1 MKKIYS
7 LLIAL
12 LALVG
17 VAQAQTVTFD
27 ATKDVY
33 GTDTGKTGA
42 MSITKDGVTIAIT
55 GGTLANGTDY
65 RFYKNQT
72 LTVSCESEIAEIVLT
87 CTANGTS
94 KYGPGCFEAQEG
106 YSYEG
111 KVGTWTGSSTS
122 VSFKAATDQVRAT
135 QIEVTIKNTDPNYVA
150 PPKITPETGTYYE
163 AQTVTI
169 TCITEGAT
177 IYYTTDDSSPV
188 AEKGGPSETA
198 IQYSEPFVVEKTTT
212 IKAVAIKDGPSS
224 EMTESEITIEQAASK
239 TIAEILAAGP
249 ANGVQASATVV
260 AVSSVGVLL
269 QDATGYIFKYTGEEP
284 GVAVGDVVTVIGE
297 TKEYGGRLQFTEN
310 GSMDKTGTAT
320 VSYPTAVV
328 LDGAAFDALV
338 ADIQVQYIE
347 VAATVTSVGN
357 YYNLSIS
364 GATNTGSLIAASDV
378 LSQLKVNDVVKIT
391 GFFVYVTGTSKKY
404 GYIIATK
411 VDLPEVEYTEF
422 NTFAAAKA
430 AAPAAEADAV
440 NAQLNLN
447 EAIVVFVSGQSVYLN
462 DKEHGMLVYGTNSKN
477 LKTGDIISG
486 TIKGKLYKR
495 NGNTQVA
502 NPIYDVNVVES
513 GFGILPRK
521 VAATDLLA
529 NGANYEN
536 ELVLIEYLVPQATA
550 LESRNINFDAYADD
564 SFEQSVGVVAVRD
577 NWNIAT
583 DFVFNEETPYTVT
596 GFVTLY
602 TKNEDTTIQ
611 LYPRT
616 AADLDNGEVPSPY
629 DFVGD
634 GSFENPYTVADI
646 QHKDAT
652 DTKTAFEE
660 DVWVKAFIVGYI
672 QGSSLSASTAVFS
685 ASAPEGKTVLA
696 SNVLVADVA
705 SANTIAQIIPVAL
718 PNGGARADLNLL
730 DNPGKLGA
738 QVWLK
743 GDIYKYM
750 GVPGLKEVKVY
761 SLDGQT
767 IIDAINDITIEN
779 AVANKTIYTIAGQR
793 VQNLNKR
800 GLYIVNGKK
809 VVVK

>member
-7 LLIAL
+7 LFIAL

-17 VAQAQTVTFD
+17 VAQAQTVVFD

-33 GTDTGKTGA
+33 GTDPKKTGA
-42 MSITKDGVTIAIT
+42 MEISKDGVTIAIT

-72 LTVSCESEIAEIVLT
+72 LTVSCESEIAEIVFT
-87 CTANGTS
+87 CTANGTA

-135 QIEVTIKNTDPNYVA
+135 QIEVIIKNTDPNYVA

-224 EMTESEITIEQAASK
+224 EMTKSEITIEQAASK

-249 ANGVQASATVV
+249 ANGVQTSATVV

-269 QDATGYIFKYTGEEP
+269 QDATGYIFKYTGEAPAVE
-284 GVAVGDVVTVIGE
+284 VGDVVTVIGE

-310 GSMDKTGTAT
+310 GTMEKTSTT
-320 VSYPTAVV
+320 TPVYPNPTV
-328 LDGAAFDALV
+328 LDGSSFDALV
-338 ADIQVQYIE
+338 SNVQIQYVE

-411 VDLPEVEYTEF
+411 VDLPQVEYTEF

-447 EAIVVFVSGQSVYLN
+447 EAIVVFVNGSSVYLN

-477 LKTGDIISG
+477 LKAGDIISG

-616 AADLDNGEVPSPY
+616 AADLDNGEVQPTY
-629 DFVGD
+629 EFVGN
-634 GSFENPYTVADI
+634 GTLENPYTVADI
-646 QHKDAT
+646 QHKEAT
-652 DTKTAFEE
+652 DTKTALEE

-718 PNGGARADLNLL
+718 PTGGARTDLNLL
-730 DNPGKLGA
+730 DNPDKLGT

-750 GVPGLKEVKVY
+750 GVPGLKDVKVY
-761 SLDGQT
+761 SLDGRT
-767 IIDAINDITIEN
+767 IVDAINDIAAEN
-779 AVANKTIYTIAGQR
+779 AVANKSIYTIAGQR
-793 VQNLNKR
+793 MQNLNKR

>member
-1 MKKIYS
+1 MKKFYS

-17 VAQAQTVTFD
+17 VAQAQTITFD

-33 GTDTGKTGA
+33 GTDPKKTGA
-42 MSITKDGVTIAIT
+42 MEISKDGVTIAIT

-72 LTVSCESEIAEIVLT
+72 LTVSCESEIAEIIFT
-87 CTANGTS
+87 CTANGTA

-224 EMTESEITIEQAASK
+224 EMTKSEITIEQAASK
-239 TIAEILAAGP
+239 MIAEILAVGP

-310 GSMDKTGTAT
+310 GTMEKTSTAT
-320 VSYPTAVV
+320 PVYPNPAV
-328 LDGAAFDALV
+328 LTGSSFDALV
-338 ADIQVQYIE
+338 SNVQIQYVE

-391 GFFVYVTGTSKKY
+391 GFFVYATGTSKKY

-411 VDLPEVEYTEF
+411 VDLPQVEYTEF

-447 EAIVVFVSGQSVYLN
+447 EAIVVFVNGSSVYLN

-477 LKTGDIISG
+477 LKAGDIVSG
-486 TIKGKLYKR
+486 TVKGKLYKHY
-495 NGNTQVA
+495 GNTQVS
-502 NPIYDVNVVES
+502 NPVYDVNVVES

-521 VAATDLLA
+521 VAAADLLA

-550 LESRNINFDAYADD
+550 LDSRNINFDAYADD

-583 DFVFNEETPYTVT
+583 ELVFNEETPYAVT

-602 TKNEDTTIQ
+602 TKNDNTVVQI
-611 LYPRT
+611 YPRT
-616 AADLDNGEVPSPY
+616 AADLDNGEVQPEY
-629 DFVGD
+629 EFTGD
-634 GSFENPYTVADI
+634 GTLEKPYTA
-646 QHKDAT
+646 
-652 DTKTAFEE
+652 E
-660 DVWVKAFIVGYI
+660 DVRHKVTEKDVDLETQVIVKAYIVGYI
-672 QGSSLSASTAVFS
+672 SGNALNANSVIFS
-685 ASAPEGKTVLA
+685 AAAPEGKTVTESNILLA
-696 SNVLVADVA
+696 DAADA
-705 SANTIAQIIPVAL
+705 STIAEVLPINL
-718 PNGGARADLNLL
+718 PNGFVREGLNLAA
-730 DNPGKLGA
+730 NPTNLGK
-738 QVWLK
+738 QVWLR
-743 GDIYKYM
+743 GDITKYM
-750 GVPGLKEVKVY
+750 GVSGLKDVKDY
-761 SLDGQT
+761 SFDGVNFT
-767 IIDAINDITIEN
+767 
-779 AVANKTIYTIAGQR
+779 AVRGIAAEAAPAAKTIYTIAGQR

>member
-7 LLIAL
+7 FLIAL
-12 LALVG
+12 LTLVG

-72 LTVSCESEIAEIVLT
+72 LTVSCESEIAEIVFT

-198 IQYSEPFVVEKTTT
+198 ILYSEPFVVEKTTT

-224 EMTESEITIEQAASK
+224 EMTKSEITIEQAASK

-249 ANGVQASATVV
+249 ANGVQTSATVV

-284 GVAVGDVVTVIGE
+284 GVEVGDVVTVLGE

-338 ADIQVQYIE
+338 TDLQIQYIE
-347 VAATVTSVGN
+347 VDATVTSIGT
-357 YYNLSIS
+357 YFNLSIS

-411 VDLPEVEYTEF
+411 VDLPEVDYTEY
-422 NTFAAAKA
+422 NTLAEVKA
-430 AAPAAEADAV
+430 AAPADEASATY
-440 NAQLNLN
+440 AQLNVENLL
-447 EAIVVFVSGQSVYLN
+447 VSYVNGQSVYLF
-462 DKEHGMLVYGTNSKN
+462 DGTDGMLIYGTNSKN
-477 LKTGDIISG
+477 LKTGDKISG
-486 TIKGKLYKR
+486 NIKGKLYKR
-495 NGNTQVA
+495 NDNPQVA
-502 NPIYDVNVVES
+502 NPTYDVTVVSSEN
-513 GFGILPRK
+513 PVTPEK
-521 VAATDLLA
+521 VTPAVFNAT
-529 NGANYEN
+529 GAMFSN
-536 ELVLIEYLVPQATA
+536 ELITLEGLVPNAEA
-550 LESRNINFDAYADD
+550 LENKIITFK
-564 SFEQSVGVVAVRD
+564 FEDEDEEAMYTFTVRD
-577 NWNIAT
+577 N
-583 DFVFNEETPYTVT
+583 FNVAANMAFDKNKAYTVT
-596 GFVTLY
+596 GLVAIY
-602 TKNEDTTIQ
+602 TKDGVTTIQ
-611 LYPRT
+611 IYPRT
-616 AADLDNGEVPSPY
+616 AADLDNGDAPVEY
-629 DFVGD
+629 EFVGD
-634 GSFENPYTVADI
+634 GTLENPYIVADI
-646 QHKDAT
+646 QHKEAT
-652 DTKTAFEE
+652 DSKTALEK
-660 DVWVKAFIVGYI
+660 DVWVKAFIAGYI
-672 QGSSLSASTAVFS
+672 NGSSLSASTAVF
-685 ASAPEGKTVLA
+685 APDAPEGATVTA
-696 SNVLVADVA
+696 SNILVADAAGANVVA
-705 SANTIAQIIPVAL
+705 KVIPIGLAT
-718 PNGGARADLNLL
+718 GGARTDLNLA
-730 DNPGKLGA
+730 DNPDKFGT

-750 GVPGLKEVKVY
+750 GVPGLKNVKVY

-767 IIDAINDITIEN
+767 IVDAINDITVED
-779 AVANKTIYTIAGQR
+779 ASAAKTIYTVAGQR
-793 VQNLNKR
+793 VQNLSKA

>member
-7 LLIAL
+7 LFIAL

-72 LTVSCESEIAEIVLT
+72 LTVSCESEIAEIVFT

-135 QIEVTIKNTDPNYVA
+135 QIEVTIKNSDPNYVA

-224 EMTESEITIEQAASK
+224 EMTKSEITIEQAASK

-310 GSMDKTGTAT
+310 GTMEKTSTT
-320 VSYPTAVV
+320 TPVYPNPTV
-328 LDGAAFDALV
+328 LDGSSFDALV
-338 ADIQVQYIE
+338 SNVQIQYVE

-411 VDLPEVEYTEF
+411 VDLPQVEYTEF

-602 TKNEDTTIQ
+602 TKNEVTTIQ
-611 LYPRT
+611 IYPRSV
-616 AADLDNGEVPSPY
+616 ADLDNGEEPTPY
-629 DFVGD
+629 EFVGD
-634 GSFENPYTVADI
+634 GSLENPYTVADI
-646 QHKDAT
+646 QHKEAT
-652 DTKTAFEE
+652 DTKTALEE

-685 ASAPEGKTVLA
+685 ADAPEGKTVLA
-696 SNVLVADVA
+696 SNVLVADA
-705 SANTIAQIIPVAL
+705 DNANNIAQIIPVAL
-718 PNGGARADLNLL
+718 PTGGARTDLNLL
-730 DNPGKLGA
+730 DNPGKLGT

-750 GVPGLKEVKVY
+750 GVPGLKDVKVY
-761 SLDGQT
+761 SLDGRT
-767 IIDAINDITIEN
+767 IVDAINDIAAEN
-779 AVANKTIYTIAGQR
+779 AVANKSIYTIAGQH

>member
-188 AEKGGPSETA
+188 AEKGGPSETS

-249 ANGVQASATVV
+249 ANGVQTSATVV

-269 QDATGYIFKYTGEEP
+269 QDATGYIFKYTGEAPAVE
-284 GVAVGDVVTVIGE
+284 VGDVVTVIGE

-310 GSMDKTGTAT
+310 AVSSLRRMVQWIRPALQPLAIPRLLSSMVLLSMPSFPTFRFSILRLMQPFQ
-320 VSYPTAVV
+320 VSVTTTTCRFP
-328 LDGAAFDALV
+328 ALR
-338 ADIQVQYIE
+338 
-347 VAATVTSVGN
+347 TR
-357 YYNLSIS
+357 
-364 GATNTGSLIAASDV
+364 V
-378 LSQLKVNDVVKIT
+378 LSSLHRM
-391 GFFVYVTGTSKKY
+391 SS
-404 GYIIATK
+404 
-411 VDLPEVEYTEF
+411 
-422 NTFAAAKA
+422 
-430 AAPAAEADAV
+430 
-440 NAQLNLN
+440 
-447 EAIVVFVSGQSVYLN
+447 VS
-462 DKEHGMLVYGTNSKN
+462 
-477 LKTGDIISG
+477 
-486 TIKGKLYKR
+486 
-495 NGNTQVA
+495 
-502 NPIYDVNVVES
+502 
-513 GFGILPRK
+513 
-521 VAATDLLA
+521 
-529 NGANYEN
+529 
-536 ELVLIEYLVPQATA
+536 
-550 LESRNINFDAYADD
+550 
-564 SFEQSVGVVAVRD
+564 
-577 NWNIAT
+577 
-583 DFVFNEETPYTVT
+583 
-596 GFVTLY
+596 
-602 TKNEDTTIQ
+602 
-611 LYPRT
+611 
-616 AADLDNGEVPSPY
+616 
-629 DFVGD
+629 
-634 GSFENPYTVADI
+634 
-646 QHKDAT
+646 
-652 DTKTAFEE
+652 
-660 DVWVKAFIVGYI
+660 
-672 QGSSLSASTAVFS
+672 
-685 ASAPEGKTVLA
+685 
-696 SNVLVADVA
+696 
-705 SANTIAQIIPVAL
+705 
-718 PNGGARADLNLL
+718 
-730 DNPGKLGA
+730 
-738 QVWLK
+738 
-743 GDIYKYM
+743 
-750 GVPGLKEVKVY
+750 
-761 SLDGQT
+761 
-767 IIDAINDITIEN
+767 
-779 AVANKTIYTIAGQR
+779 
-793 VQNLNKR
+793 
-800 GLYIVNGKK
+800 
-809 VVVK
+809 

>member
-7 LLIAL
+7 FLIAL

-106 YSYEG
+106 YSYDG

-135 QIEVTIKNTDPNYVA
+135 QIEVTIKNSDPNYVA

-224 EMTESEITIEQAASK
+224 EMTKSEITIEQATTK
-239 TIAEILAAGP
+239 TIAEVLAGGA
-249 ANGVQASATVV
+249 AEGVQTSATVV
-260 AVSSVGVLL
+260 AASSIGVLL

-284 GVAVGDVVTVIGE
+284 GVEVGDVVTVLGE

-310 GSMDKTGTAT
+310 GSMEKTGTAT
-320 VSYPTAVV
+320 VSYPTAAV

-338 ADIQVQYIE
+338 TDLQVQYVE
-347 VAATVTSVGN
+347 VDATVTSIGT
-357 YYNLSIS
+357 YFNLSIS
-364 GATNTGSLIAASDV
+364 GASNTGSLIATSDV
-378 LSQLKVNDVVKIT
+378 LNQLKVNDVVKVT

-411 VDLPEVEYTEF
+411 VDLPEVDYTEY
-422 NTFAAAKA
+422 NTLAEVKA
-430 AAPAAEADAV
+430 AAPADEASATY
-440 NAQLNLN
+440 AQLNVENLL
-447 EAIVVFVSGQSVYLN
+447 VSYVNGQNVYLF
-462 DKEHGMLVYGTNSKN
+462 DGTDGMLIFGTNSKN
-477 LKTGDIISG
+477 LKTGDKISG
-486 TIKGKLYKR
+486 AIKGKLFKR
-495 NGNTQVA
+495 YGNTQIA
-502 NPIYDVNVVES
+502 NPTYEVTVTSSENEVVPQEVS
-513 GFGILPRK
+513 PAVFNATG
-521 VAATDLLA
+521 AA
-529 NGANYEN
+529 YEN
-536 ELVLIEYLVPQATA
+536 ELITLKGLVPNAEA
-550 LESRNINFDAYADD
+550 LESKVITFK
-564 SFEQSVGVVAVRD
+564 FEDEDEEAMYTFTVRD
-577 NWNIAT
+577 NFGVASAMAFDKNKA
-583 DFVFNEETPYTVT
+583 YTVT
-596 GFVTLY
+596 GLVAIY
-602 TKNEDTTIQ
+602 TKEGVTTIQ
-611 LYPRT
+611 IYPRT
-616 AADLDNGEVPSPY
+616 AADIDNGEEPTPY
-629 DFVGD
+629 EFVGN
-634 GSFENPYTVADI
+634 GTLEKPYTVEDI
-646 QHKDAT
+646 QHKEAT
-652 DTKTAFEE
+652 DTKTAFETN
-660 DVWVKAFIVGYI
+660 VWVKAFIVGYI
-672 QGSSLSASTAVFS
+672 NGSTLNAETATFNADGDAV
-685 ASAPEGKTVLA
+685 KN
-696 SNVLVADVA
+696 SNILVADAAGANVVA
-705 SANTIAQIIPVAL
+705 KVIPIGLAT
-718 PNGGARADLNLL
+718 GGARTDLNLA
-730 DNPGKLGA
+730 DNPSKLGT

-750 GVPGLKEVKVY
+750 GYPGLKNVKVY

-767 IIDAINDITIEN
+767 IVDAINDITIED
-779 AVANKTIYTIAGQR
+779 ASAAKTIYTVAGQR
-793 VQNLNKR
+793 VQNLSKA

>member
-7 LLIAL
+7 ILIAL

-42 MSITKDGVTIAIT
+42 MSISKDGVTIAIT
-55 GGTLANGTDY
+55 GGTLANGTEY
-65 RFYKNQT
+65 RIYKNQT
-72 LTVSCESEIAEIVLT
+72 LTVSCESEIAEIVFT

-122 VSFKAATDQVRAT
+122 VSFKAAADQVRAT

-198 IQYSEPFVVEKTTT
+198 ILYSEPFVVEKTTT

-224 EMTESEITIEQAASK
+224 EMTKSEITIEQAASK

-249 ANGVQASATVV
+249 ANGVQTSATVV

-284 GVAVGDVVTVIGE
+284 GVEVGDVVTVLGE

-338 ADIQVQYIE
+338 TDLQIQYIE
-347 VAATVTSVGN
+347 VDATVTSIGT
-357 YYNLSIS
+357 YFNLSIS

-411 VDLPEVEYTEF
+411 VDLPEVDYTEY
-422 NTFAAAKA
+422 NTLAEVKA
-430 AAPAAEADAV
+430 AAPADEASATY
-440 NAQLNLN
+440 AQLNVENLL
-447 EAIVVFVSGQSVYLN
+447 VSYVNGQSVYLF
-462 DKEHGMLVYGTNSKN
+462 DGTDGMLIYGTNSKN
-477 LKTGDIISG
+477 LKTGDKISG
-486 TIKGKLYKR
+486 NIKGKLYKR
-495 NGNTQVA
+495 NDNPQVA
-502 NPIYDVNVVES
+502 NPTYDVTVVSSEN
-513 GFGILPRK
+513 PVTPEK
-521 VAATDLLA
+521 VTPAVFNAT
-529 NGANYEN
+529 GAMFSN
-536 ELVLIEYLVPQATA
+536 ELITLEGLVPNAEA
-550 LESRNINFDAYADD
+550 LENKIITFK
-564 SFEQSVGVVAVRD
+564 FEDEDEEAMYTFTVRD
-577 NWNIAT
+577 N
-583 DFVFNEETPYTVT
+583 FNVAANMAFDKNKAYTVT
-596 GFVTLY
+596 GLVAIY
-602 TKNEDTTIQ
+602 TKDGVTTIQ
-611 LYPRT
+611 IYPRT
-616 AADLDNGEVPSPY
+616 AADLDNGDAPVEY
-629 DFVGD
+629 EFVGD
-634 GSFENPYTVADI
+634 GTLENPYIVADI
-646 QHKDAT
+646 QHKEAT
-652 DTKTAFEE
+652 DSKTALEK
-660 DVWVKAFIVGYI
+660 DVWVKAFIAGYI
-672 QGSSLSASTAVFS
+672 NGSSLSASTAVF
-685 ASAPEGKTVLA
+685 APDAPEGATVTA
-696 SNVLVADVA
+696 SNILVADAAGANVVA
-705 SANTIAQIIPVAL
+705 KVIPIGLAT
-718 PNGGARADLNLL
+718 GGARTDLNLA
-730 DNPGKLGA
+730 DNPDKFGT

-750 GVPGLKEVKVY
+750 GVPGLKNVKVY

-767 IIDAINDITIEN
+767 IVDAINDITVED
-779 AVANKTIYTIAGQR
+779 ASAAKTIYTVAGQR
-793 VQNLNKR
+793 VQNLSKA

>member
-1 MKKIYS
+1 MKKFYS

-17 VAQAQTVTFD
+17 VAQAQTVVFD

-33 GTDTGKTGA
+33 GTDPKKTGA
-42 MSITKDGVTIAIT
+42 MEISKDGVTIAIT

-72 LTVSCESEIAEIVLT
+72 LTVSCESEIAEIVFT
-87 CTANGTS
+87 CTANGTA

-224 EMTESEITIEQAASK
+224 EMTKSEITIEQAASK

-249 ANGVQASATVV
+249 ANGVQTSATVV

-269 QDATGYIFKYTGEEP
+269 QDATGYIFKYTGEAPAVE
-284 GVAVGDVVTVIGE
+284 VGDVVTVIGE

-328 LDGAAFDALV
+328 LNGAAFDALV

-347 VAATVTSVGN
+347 VDATVSSVGN

-411 VDLPEVEYTEF
+411 VDLPQVEYTEF
-422 NTFAAAKA
+422 NSFSAAKA

-447 EAIVVFVSGQSVYLN
+447 EAIVVFVNGSSVYLN

-477 LKTGDIISG
+477 LKAGDIVSG
-486 TIKGKLYKR
+486 TVKGKLYKR
-495 NGNTQVA
+495 NGNTQVS
-502 NPIYDVNVVES
+502 NPVYDVNVVES

-521 VAATDLLA
+521 VAAADLLA
-529 NGANYEN
+529 NGTNYEN

-550 LESRNINFDAYADD
+550 LDNRNINFDAYADD

-583 DFVFNEETPYTVT
+583 ELVFNEETPYAVT

-602 TKNEDTTIQ
+602 TKNDNTVVQI
-611 LYPRT
+611 YPRT
-616 AADLDNGEVPSPY
+616 AADLDNGEVQPEY
-629 DFVGD
+629 EFTGD
-634 GSFENPYTVADI
+634 GTLEKPYTA
-646 QHKDAT
+646 
-652 DTKTAFEE
+652 E
-660 DVWVKAFIVGYI
+660 DVRHKVTEKDVDLETQVIVKAYIVGYI
-672 QGSSLSASTAVFS
+672 SGNALNANSVIFS
-685 ASAPEGKTVLA
+685 ATAPEGKTVTESNILLA
-696 SNVLVADVA
+696 DAADA
-705 SANTIAQIIPVAL
+705 STIAEVLPINL
-718 PNGGARADLNLL
+718 PNGFVREGLNLAA
-730 DNPGKLGA
+730 NPTNLGK
-738 QVWLK
+738 QVWLR
-743 GDIYKYM
+743 GDITKYM
-750 GVPGLKEVKVY
+750 GVSGLKDVKDY
-761 SLDGQT
+761 SFDGVNFT
-767 IIDAINDITIEN
+767 AIHDIAAEN
-779 AVANKTIYTIAGQR
+779 AVANKSIYTIAGQR

>member
-72 LTVSCESEIAEIVLT
+72 LTVSCESEIAEIVFT
-87 CTANGTS
+87 CTANGTA

-106 YSYEG
+106 YSYDG

-135 QIEVTIKNTDPNYVA
+135 QIEVTIKNSDPNYVA

-224 EMTESEITIEQAASK
+224 EMTKSEITIEQAASK
-239 TIAEILAAGP
+239 TIAEILAGGA

-310 GSMDKTGTAT
+310 GTMEKTGTT
-320 VSYPTAVV
+320 TPVYPTPTV
-328 LDGAAFDALV
+328 LSGSSFDALV
-338 ADIQVQYIE
+338 SNVQVQYVE

-602 TKNEDTTIQ
+602 TKNEVTTIQ
-611 LYPRT
+611 IYPRSV
-616 AADLDNGEVPSPY
+616 ADLDNGEEPTPY
-629 DFVGD
+629 EFVGD
-634 GSFENPYTVADI
+634 GSLENPYTVADI
-646 QHKDAT
+646 QHKEAT
-652 DTKTAFEE
+652 DTKTALEE

-685 ASAPEGKTVLA
+685 ADAPEGKTVLA
-696 SNVLVADVA
+696 SNVLVADA
-705 SANTIAQIIPVAL
+705 DNANNIAQIIPVAL
-718 PNGGARADLNLL
+718 PTGGARTDLNLL
-730 DNPGKLGA
+730 DNPGKLGT

-750 GVPGLKEVKVY
+750 GVPGLKDVKVY
-761 SLDGQT
+761 SLDGRT
-767 IIDAINDITIEN
+767 IVDAINDIAAEN
-779 AVANKTIYTIAGQR
+779 AVANKSIYTIAGQR

>member
-33 GTDTGKTGA
+33 GTDPKKTGA
-42 MSITKDGVTIAIT
+42 MEISKDGVTIAIT

-72 LTVSCESEIAEIVLT
+72 LTVSCESEIAEIVFT
-87 CTANGTS
+87 CTANGTA

-224 EMTESEITIEQAASK
+224 EMTKSEITIEQAASK

-249 ANGVQASATVV
+249 ANGVQTSATVV

-269 QDATGYIFKYTGEEP
+269 QDATGYIFKYTGEAPAVE
-284 GVAVGDVVTVIGE
+284 VGDVVTVIGE

-328 LDGAAFDALV
+328 LNGASFDALV
-338 ADIQVQYIE
+338 SNVQVQYIE
-347 VAATVTSVGN
+347 VDATVSSVGN

-422 NTFAAAKA
+422 NSFSAAKA
-430 AAPAAEADAV
+430 AATATDEAAAV
-440 NAQLNLN
+440 NAQLNVS
-447 EAIVVFVSGQSVYLN
+447 EALVTFVNGQKVYLF
-462 DKEHGMLVYGTNSKN
+462 DGQDGMLVYGTNSKN
-477 LKTGDIISG
+477 LKAGDKISG
-486 TIKGKLYKR
+486 TVKGKLYKR
-495 NGNTQVA
+495 YGNIQIS
-502 NPIYDVNVVES
+502 NPLYDVEKVSSDNEVVAQEVS
-513 GFGILPRK
+513 P
-521 VAATDLLA
+521 AAFNA
-529 NGANYEN
+529 NGATYEN
-536 ELVLIEYLVPQATA
+536 ELITLKGLVPAA
-550 LESRNINFDAYADD
+550 EAWENENITFKYEDEEEEAMY
-564 SFEQSVGVVAVRD
+564 SFVVRD
-577 NWNIAT
+577 
-583 DFVFNEETPYTVT
+583 DFGVASTMAFDKTKAYTVT
-596 GFVTLY
+596 GFVALY
-602 TKNEDTTIQ
+602 TNKEGVTTVQI
-611 LYPRT
+611 YPRST
-616 AADLDNGEVPSPY
+616 ADLDNGEVQPTY
-629 DFVGD
+629 EFVGD

-646 QHKDAT
+646 QHKEAT
-652 DTKTAFEE
+652 DTKTALEE

-685 ASAPEGKTVLA
+685 AEAPEGKSVLA
-696 SNVLVADVA
+696 SNVIVADA
-705 SANTIAQIIPVAL
+705 DNANNIAQIIPVAL
-718 PNGGARADLNLL
+718 PTGGARTDLNLL
-730 DNPGKLGA
+730 DNPGKLGT

-750 GVPGLKEVKVY
+750 GVPGLKDVKVY
-761 SLDGQT
+761 SLDGRT
-767 IIDAINDITIEN
+767 IVDAINDITVEN
-779 AVANKTIYTIAGQR
+779 AVANKSIYTIAGQR

-809 VVVK
+809 VVIK